1 MKKTDTEV
9 NESNLEFSQ
18 SVKVSQEEIVKRRIL
33 HKHVLGSI
41 GVGDSP
47 INPKTRHIFN
57 DFVEGRTATTGE
69 VREKLIKYYSQIG
82 ND

>member
-1 MKKTDTEV
+1 MKQKHIKE
-9 NESNLEFSQ
+9 NESSLDFSEN
-18 SVKVSQEEIVKRRIL
+18 VKVSQEEIAKRRIL

-57 DFVEGRTATTGE
+57 DFVEGRTATIAE
-69 VREKLIKYYSQIG
+69 AKEKLIKYYSQIV
-82 ND
+82 NE

>member
-1 MKKTDTEV
+1 MNQKHIKE
-9 NESNLEFSQ
+9 NESNLGFSEN
-18 SVKVSQEEIVKRRIL
+18 VKVSQEEIAKRRIL

-57 DFVEGRTATTGE
+57 NFVEGRTATIAE
-69 VREKLIKYYSQIG
+69 AKEKLIKYYS
-82 ND
+82 